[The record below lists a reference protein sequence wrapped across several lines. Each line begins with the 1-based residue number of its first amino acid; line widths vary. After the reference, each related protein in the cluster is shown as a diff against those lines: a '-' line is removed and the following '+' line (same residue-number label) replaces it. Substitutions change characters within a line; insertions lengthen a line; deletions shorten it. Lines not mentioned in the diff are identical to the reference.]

1 MTTSSSK
8 IFIDCRSVTLGE
20 GGLFS
25 SSEQEGERALR
36 RLRVGRGVSGGEGE
50 GVGGCDFFSEYSE
63 SSISSSCSSEPVSS
77 LRESSSSRSS
87 SSPLPCEARQR
98 HQYTL
103 QTYCNILFDASLHI
117 FNINN
122 RDDNF
127 DAVVVERP
135 NSARVL
141 NLNGNYIYSE
151 QMFQQ
156 IVHFT
161 F

>member
-1 MTTSSSK
+1 MLAWSDFINFSTNLLLKSVLLTTLADIK
-8 IFIDCRSVTLGE
+8 KYPIVIYCRSGTLGE

-87 SSPLPCEARQR
+87 SSPLPCEARQ
-98 HQYTL
+98 
-103 QTYCNILFDASLHI
+103 
-117 FNINN
+117 
-122 RDDNF
+122 
-127 DAVVVERP
+127 
-135 NSARVL
+135 
-141 NLNGNYIYSE
+141 
-151 QMFQQ
+151 
-156 IVHFT
+156 
-161 F
+161 